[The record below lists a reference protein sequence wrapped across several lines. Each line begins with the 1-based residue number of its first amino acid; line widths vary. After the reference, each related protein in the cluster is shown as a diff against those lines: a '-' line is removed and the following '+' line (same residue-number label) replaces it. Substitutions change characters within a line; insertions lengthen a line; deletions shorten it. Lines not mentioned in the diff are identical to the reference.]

1 MYTEEQ
7 YEMNNDELL
16 FFVGITMAIIAFVLL
31 IVLSVL
37 FRLKER
43 KLSEQFDN
51 EYGADTKMG
60 SQEDRKPKRKL

>member
-16 FFVGITMAIIAFVLL
+16 FFVGITIAIIAFVLL
-31 IVLSVL
+31 VVSSVL

-51 EYGADTKMG
+51 EYGADTEMG

>member
-7 YEMNNDELL
+7 HEMNNDELL

-43 KLSEQFDN
+43 K
-51 EYGADTKMG
+51 YY
-60 SQEDRKPKRKL
+60 